1 MMKRKLDY
9 VKPKKS
15 FKDKIKN
22 AFRKAKNNI
31 HWFYSDHFICKWLT
45 IIFIIL
51 LAVYV
56 VKSHL
61 YKNSVSQYTGDIE
74 VENYDEYI
82 EGLKD
87 VPSDIEGMSQYDK
100 IQVGL
105 DYRDESDTD
114 HDGLTDKD
122 EIEVYGTDPLSSSTS
137 GDLYSDGYK
146 VSNNMDTTQKYEYSG
161 DREFSYNEC
170 GEVNLE
176 ALSAN
181 DFNATVEDYT
191 YRYELDNWG
200 INKIYKGYYLYNF
213 SGKMTVDINEI
224 LTTNDI
230 STKDIS
236 VWVYDGAF
244 LTYGMSDLEAV
255 KFSDKDGILAID
267 YEFEYDHSY
276 YVYIT
281 EKKTL
286 INSLINTN
294 KTSNTQIA
302 TSSNIQ
308 YLIVDYFNSFT
319 VYYPAMD
326 TEAEE
331 DHLIKEIDSLF
342 PDAKIA
348 YKTSSEKTIQSMYKG
363 YTSIIPFMET
373 DYDVSYK
380 IEKITDFLPVI
391 PKVIFSYQLR
401 NLDGSVDIN
410 AGVESADEA
419 QTIKHVYNNYHTEF
433 DPYED
438 ELPFQN
444 FASKY
449 ASGNCAGISYL
460 TCALYNNGSISSSG
474 SYDGINWDISK
485 DEDNATLLNKGL
497 SDYKDKSFVDKNG
510 GKDGRLNDGL
520 TVGEKEFV
528 NMIGAYWKQT
538 NDNFDLNEYRI
549 ENKNGLSWDVC
560 QHMMDRLDQGKIIT
574 ASLLFTDETGH
585 EIVLYDYYWITD
597 DELVFRVYD
606 SNIPAYKADSFNLNC
621 DGHACYLQCKR
632 KNNGDGTYDFI
643 YFYWP
648 IQGAVDYC
656 ATSDVRQNHYSAI
669 IVSDETLNIYN

>member
-1 MMKRKLDY
+1 MNKKIDY

-15 FKDKIKN
+15 VSDRIKN
-22 AFRKAKNNI
+22 ILFTIKRKVGL
-31 HWFYSDHFICKWLT
+31 FYSSHFICKWLT
-45 IIFIIL
+45 IIFIVL
-51 LAVYV
+51 LIVYA
-56 VKSHL
+56 VKSAW
-61 YKNSVSQYTGDIE
+61 YKNAASKYTGDIE
-74 VENYDEYI
+74 VGNYEEYK

-87 VPSDIEGMSQYDK
+87 VASDIDGMSQYDK
-100 IQVGL
+100 IQMGL
-105 DYRDESDTD
+105 DYHDGSDSD
-114 HDGLTDKD
+114 HDGLTDKE
-122 EIEVYGTDPLSSSTS
+122 EIEVYGTDPLSSSTT

-146 VSNNMDTTQKYEYSG
+146 VANDMDIDQKYEYAG

-170 GEVNLE
+170 GEVALE
-176 ALSAN
+176 AENAN

-213 SGKMTVDINEI
+213 SGNMTIDISDI
-224 LTTNDI
+224 LTSNDI
-230 STKDIS
+230 TSKDIG

-244 LTYGMSDLEAV
+244 LTYGMSELESV
-255 KFSDKDGILAID
+255 KYTEADSVITID
-267 YEFEYDHSY
+267 YDFEYDHSY

-281 EKKTL
+281 EKKSL

-294 KTSNTQIA
+294 KTENTQIS

-308 YLIVDYFNSFT
+308 YLITDNFNSFT
-319 VYYPAMD
+319 VYYPEL
-326 TEAEE
+326 TNEE
-331 DHLIKEIDSLF
+331 VEEQLIRAIDNKF
-342 PDAKIA
+342 PDANIS
-348 YKTSSEKTIQSMYKG
+348 YKVSTEQKIQSMYKG
-363 YTSIIPFMET
+363 YSSIIPFAET
-373 DYDVSYK
+373 DYDITYT
-380 IEKITDFLPVI
+380 IEKFSDIFPVI
-391 PKVIFSYQLR
+391 PKIIFSYQLK
-401 NLDGSVDIN
+401 NVDSTIAIN
-410 AGVESADEA
+410 AGADGTGDA
-419 QTIKHVYNNYHTEF
+419 QTIKHVYNNYHTDF

-444 FASKY
+444 FSSKHT
-449 ASGNCAGISYL
+449 AGNCAGISYL
-460 TCALYNNGSISSSG
+460 TCALYNNGSIASSG
-474 SYDGINWDISK
+474 SYDGIEWDISR
-485 DEDNATLLNKGL
+485 DENNATLVDRGL
-497 SDYKDKSFVDKNG
+497 SDYKDKSFVDKKG
-510 GKDGRLNDGL
+510 GKDEYLNDGL

-528 NMIGAYWKQT
+528 NMIGAFWKQT
-538 NDNFDLNEYRI
+538 NDAFDLNAYRI

-632 KNNGDGTYDFI
+632 KNNGDGTYDFV

>member
-1 MMKRKLDY
+1 MKRKVDY
-9 VKPKKS
+9 VKPKRSLSDRTKTV
-15 FKDKIKN
+15 FKTIKRKIGD
-22 AFRKAKNNI
+22 
-31 HWFYSDHFICKWLT
+31 FYSYHLICRWLT
-45 IIFIIL
+45 IIFVIL
-51 LAVYV
+51 LVIYG
-56 VKSHL
+56 VKSFI
-61 YKNSVSQYTGDIE
+61 YKNAVSKYTGDIE
-74 VENYDEYI
+74 VSNYDEYT
-82 EGLKD
+82 ETLKE
-87 VPSDIEGMSQYDK
+87 VTSDIEGMSQYDK
-100 IQVGL
+100 LQMGL
-105 DYRDESDTD
+105 DYRDGSDTD
-114 HDGLTDKD
+114 HDGLTDKE
-122 EIEVYGTDPLSSSTS
+122 EIEVYGSDPLSSSTA

-146 VSNNMDTTQKYEYSG
+146 VSNGMNVSQKYEYTG
-161 DREFSYNEC
+161 DRKFSNNEC
-170 GEVNLE
+170 DEVELE
-176 ALSAN
+176 ALSSN

-200 INKIYKGYYLYNF
+200 ISKIYKGYYLYNF
-213 SGKMTVDINEI
+213 SGKMTINISEI
-224 LTTNDI
+224 LSSNDI
-230 STKDIS
+230 TSKDIS

-255 KFSDKDGILAID
+255 KYTENDNIITINYD
-267 YEFEYDHSY
+267 FEYDHSY

-281 EKKTL
+281 ERKSL

-294 KTSNTQIA
+294 KTANTQIS

-308 YLIVDYFNSFT
+308 YLITDNFNSFT
-319 VYYPAMD
+319 VYYPEL
-326 TEAEE
+326 TNEE
-331 DHLIKEIDSLF
+331 VEEQLIRAIDNKF
-342 PDAKIA
+342 PDANIS
-348 YKTSSEKTIQSMYKG
+348 YKASTEQKIQSMYKG
-363 YTSIIPFMET
+363 YSSIIPFAET
-373 DYDVSYK
+373 DYD
-380 IEKITDFLPVI
+380 ITYTIDKFSDIFPVI
-391 PKVIFSYQLR
+391 PRIIFSYQLR
-401 NLDGSVDIN
+401 NFDSTIAIN
-410 AGVESADEA
+410 AGADGTGDA
-419 QTIKHVYNNYHTEF
+419 QTIKHVYNNYHTDF

-444 FASKY
+444 FSSKY
-449 ASGNCAGISYL
+449 TAGNCAGISYL
-460 TCALYNNGSISSSG
+460 TCALYNNGSIASSG
-474 SYDGINWDISK
+474 SYDGIEWDISR
-485 DEDNATLLNKGL
+485 DENNATLVDRGL
-497 SDYKDKSFVDKNG
+497 SDYKDKSFVDKKG
-510 GKDGRLNDGL
+510 GKDEYLNDGL

-528 NMIGAYWKQT
+528 NMIGAFWKQT
-538 NDNFDLNEYRI
+538 NDAFDLNAYRI

-632 KNNGDGTYDFI
+632 KNNGDGTYDFV

>member
-1 MMKRKLDY
+1 MKRKIDY

-15 FKDKIKN
+15 FKDRIKN
-22 AFRKAKNNI
+22 VFRKAKNNI
-31 HWFYSDHFICKWLT
+31 TGFYSYHFICKWLT

-51 LAVYV
+51 LAVYA
-56 VKSHL
+56 VKCIL
-61 YKNSVSQYTGDIE
+61 YKNSVSKYTGDIE
-74 VENYDEYI
+74 VENYKEYT

-100 IQVGL
+100 LQAGL
-105 DYRDESDTD
+105 DYRDGSDTD
-114 HDGLTDKD
+114 HDGLSDKD
-122 EIEVYGTDPLSSSTS
+122 EIEIYGTDPLSSSTS

-146 VSNNMDTTQKYEYSG
+146 VSNNMDTAQKYEYSG

-170 GEVNLE
+170 REVNLE

-213 SGKMTVDINEI
+213 SGKMKVGVDEI
-224 LTTNDI
+224 LTANDI

-244 LTYGMSDLEAV
+244 LTYGMSELEAV
-255 KFSDKDGILAID
+255 KFADEDGILAID

-294 KTSNTQIA
+294 KTSNTQL
-302 TSSNIQ
+302 TTHTDIQ
-308 YLIVDYFNSFT
+308 YLIVTTLDTPT
-319 VYYPAMD
+319 VYYADIESSLSEDAFMNKVNAD
-326 TEAEE
+326 LDCERFIYKKVTE
-331 DHLIKEIDSLF
+331 KEIQRKYKFYTTTF
-342 PDAKIA
+342 PFA
-348 YKTSSEKTIQSMYKG
+348 
-363 YTSIIPFMET
+363 ET
-373 DYDVSYK
+373 DYDKGVVIDGFSGF
-380 IEKITDFLPVI
+380 IEFTKERL
-391 PKVIFSYQLR
+391 FSYQLR
-401 NLDGSVDIN
+401 NFDGSVAIN
-410 AGVESADEA
+410 AGAEGTDEA
-419 QTIKHVYNNYHTEF
+419 QTIKHVYNNYHTDF

-449 ASGNCAGISYL
+449 TSGNCAGISYL
-460 TCALYNNGSISSSG
+460 TCALYNNESIPSSG
-474 SYDGINWDISK
+474 SYDGIDWDISK

-497 SDYKDKSFVDKNG
+497 SDYKDKSFVDKKG
-510 GKDGRLNDGL
+510 GKDEYLSDGL

-538 NDNFDLNEYRI
+538 NDTFDLNAYRI

-560 QHMMDRLDQGKIIT
+560 QHMMDRLDQGKIISV
-574 ASLLFTDETGH
+574 SLLFTDETGH

-648 IQGAVDYC
+648 IQGAIDYC